1 MPRRSPG
8 RAKATAAAGRANA
21 KARERWPDVTIAI
34 DDAGGRFWFDAAEAA
49 RAIDF
54 FPTFLRHFKGEFA
67 GQPFHLLDWQRE
79 LLIAPLFGWKRTS
92 DGLRRFR
99 RVFLEIAKKN
109 GKSGMCSGLGL
120 YLLHCDREPGAE
132 IVAAAADRE
141 QAGIVFNEARDMNET
156 SDALAARSESYRR
169 SIVVPATRSSFKVV
183 SSDVKGRHGPNIH
196 ALLFDEFHAQ
206 PDRELFE
213 TLAKGVAARRQP
225 IVVLITTAGDDQD
238 SVCYEEYEYA
248 KRVMA
253 GVIEDETYLPVIF
266 EAKEEDDWR
275 SPATWAKSNPS
286 LDVTVKRDYLETECR
301 AAVVEPRK
309 QGAFK
314 RLHLN
319 VWTRTSE
326 IWIPSEWWRDCPAL
340 PTEDLLAKLPVA
352 GGLDLSSTT
361 DLTAFVLVFR
371 IPPSGSEA
379 AKVEVAEI
387 DAKGEA
393 VKKTLSINY
402 DLAVVP
408 YLWMPEDRLYERSKE
423 DDVDYGVWVRAGHLR
438 TTPGGVVDYDFIFRA
453 ITDEIAPRF
462 KVKQIGYDPWNALQF
477 ALQLEK
483 AGFEPVEVRQGPKT
497 LSAPC
502 KVLHALT
509 KASRVHHADNKAMA
523 WCVANAAV
531 KEDENENIRPV
542 KSNPK
547 RRIDGVVAAVTALSR
562 LMVLPDRPA
571 SPYAYRGVRTV
582 G

>member
-1 MPRRSPG
+1 MARRRS
-8 RAKATAAAGRANA
+8 RADTTAAAVHANA
-21 KARERWPDVTIAI
+21 EARRRWPGVTIAI
-34 DDAGGRFWFDAAEAA
+34 DDAGGRFWFDEKAAA
-49 RAIDF
+49 RAVDF

-67 GQPFHLLDWQRE
+67 GQPFHLLDWQKE
-79 LLIAPLFGWKRTS
+79 LLVRPLFGWKRTS

-141 QAGIVFNEARDMNET
+141 QAGIVFNEARDMNEA
-156 SDALAARSESYRR
+156 SRALAGRSETYRR
-169 SIVVPATRSSFKVV
+169 AIVVPATRSSFKVV

-206 PDRELFE
+206 PDRELFD

-248 KRVMA
+248 RRVMA
-253 GVIEDETYLPVIF
+253 GVIPDETYLPVIF
-266 EAKEEDDWR
+266 EATEEDDWR
-275 SPATWAKSNPS
+275 APATWAKANPS
-286 LDVTVKRDYLETECR
+286 IDVTVKRDYLEAECR
-301 AAVVEPRK
+301 AAVAEPRK

-319 VWTRTSE
+319 VWTRTTE
-326 IWIPSEWWRDCPAL
+326 VWIPPEWWKACPRL
-340 PTEDLLAKLPVA
+340 PETLAGLPVA

-371 IPPSGSEA
+371 LPPTA
-379 AKVEVAEI
+379 PDAPKVEVAEV
-387 DAKGEA
+387 DAAGTP
-393 VKKTLSINY
+393 VKRVLSVNY

-408 YLWMPEDRLYERSKE
+408 YLWMPEERLRERSKE
-423 DDVDYGVWVRAGHLR
+423 DGVDYGVWVRAGHLR
-438 TTPGGVVDYDFIFRA
+438 TTPGSVVDYDFIFRA

-483 AGFEPVEVRQGPKT
+483 AGFEPVEVRQGPRT

-509 KASRVHHADNKAMA
+509 KAGRVHHDGNQAMA

-531 KEDENENIRPV
+531 KEDENENLRPV
-542 KSNPK
+542 KTSPK
-547 RRIDGVVAAVTALSR
+547 KRIDGVVAAVTALSR

>member
-1 MPRRSPG
+1 MARRRG
-8 RAKATAAAGRANA
+8 RAEATAAAVRANA
-21 KARERWPDVTIAI
+21 RARERWPGVTIAI
-34 DDAGGRFWFDAAEAA
+34 DDAGGRFWFDEQAAA
-49 RAIDF
+49 RAVDF

-67 GQPFHLLDWQRE
+67 GRPFELLDWQRE

-99 RVFLEIAKKN
+99 KVFVLIPKKQ
-109 GKSGMCSGLGL
+109 GKSACVSGLGL

-132 IVAAAADRE
+132 IIAAAADRE
-141 QAGIVFNEARDMNET
+141 QAGIVFNEARDMNEA
-156 SDALAARSESYRR
+156 SAALARRSETYRR
-169 SIVVPATRSSFKVV
+169 AIVVPATRSSFKVV

-206 PDRELFE
+206 PDRELYD

-275 SPATWAKSNPS
+275 LPATWEKANPS
-286 LDVTVKRDYLETECR
+286 IDVTVKRDYLEAECR
-301 AAVVEPRK
+301 AAIAEPRK

-319 VWTRTSE
+319 VWTRTTE
-326 IWIPSEWWRDCPAL
+326 VWIPVEWWKACPRL
-340 PTEDLLAKLPVA
+340 PDSLAGLPVA

-371 IPPSGSEA
+371 LPPTTAEA
-379 AKVEVAEI
+379 PKVEVAEL
-387 DAKGEA
+387 DEKGA
-393 VKKTLSINY
+393 PVKRVLSVNY

-408 YLWMPEDRLYERSKE
+408 YLWMPEERLRERSKE
-423 DDVDYGVWVRAGHLR
+423 DGVDYGVWVRSGHLR
-438 TTPGGVVDYDFIFRA
+438 TTPGSVVDYDFIFRA
-453 ITDEIAPRF
+453 IADEIAPRF

-483 AGFEPVEVRQGPKT
+483 AGFEAVEVRQGPRT

-509 KASRVHHADNKAMA
+509 KAGRVHHDGNAAMT
-523 WCVANAAV
+523 WCIANAAV

-542 KSNPK
+542 KTNPK
-547 RRIDGVVAAVTALSR
+547 KRIDGVVAAVTALSR

-571 SPYAYRGVRTV
+571 SPYAYRGVRV
-582 G
+582 IG

>member
-1 MPRRSPG
+1 MASRRPPD
-8 RAKATAAAGRANA
+8 ADATAAAVLANA
-21 KARERWPDVTIAI
+21 EARRRWPGVSIAI
-34 DDAGGRFWFDAAEAA
+34 DDAGGRFYFDEAAAA
-49 RAIDF
+49 RAVDF
-54 FPTFLRHFKGEFA
+54 FPSFLQHLKGEFA
-67 GQPFHLLDWQRE
+67 QQPFHLLDWQRE
-79 LLIAPLFGWKRTS
+79 LLIRPLFGWKRTA

-141 QAGIVFNEARDMNET
+141 QAGIVFNEARDMNE
-156 SDALAARSESYRR
+156 SSPALAGRSETFRR
-169 SIVVPATRSSFKVV
+169 AIVVPATRSSFKVV

-206 PDRELFE
+206 PNRELYD

-238 SVCYEEYEYA
+238 SVCYEEYDYA
-248 KRVMA
+248 KRVTA

-275 SPATWAKSNPS
+275 QPATWAKANPS
-286 LDVTVKRDYLETECR
+286 IDVTVKRDYLEAECR
-301 AAVVEPRK
+301 AAVAEPRK
-309 QGAFK
+309 QNAFK

-319 VWTRTSE
+319 VWTRQSE
-326 IWIPSEWWRDCPAL
+326 VWIPIEWWNACPAL
-340 PTEDLLAKLPVA
+340 VPAALAGLPVA
-352 GGLDLSSTT
+352 AGLDLSSTT
-361 DLTAFVLVFR
+361 DLTAFVLIFR
-371 IPPSGSEA
+371 LPPTQA
-379 AKVEVAEI
+379 DAPKVEVAEI
-387 DAKGEA
+387 DAAGA
-393 VKKTLSINY
+393 PVKKVLSINY

-408 YLWMPEDRLYERSKE
+408 YLWMPEDRLRERSKE
-423 DDVDYGVWVRAGHLR
+423 DGIDYGVWVRAGHLR
-438 TTPGGVVDYDFIFRA
+438 TTPGSVVDYDFIFRA

-483 AGFEPVEVRQGPKT
+483 AGFEAVEVRQGSRT

-509 KASRVHHADNKAMA
+509 KAGRVHHDGNKAMA

-542 KSNPK
+542 KTNPK
-547 RRIDGVVAAVTALSR
+547 KRIDGVVAAVTALSR

-571 SPYAYRGVRTV
+571 SPYGYRGVRTV